1 MEEVLERNGVHAG
14 NVTRNSMRE
23 VFGEMIKK
31 VVLLR
36 WHTLLIPDG
45 ENHKL
50 LNVSEFRRLMNHFEL
65 FQN

>member
-14 NVTRNSMRE
+14 SVTRNSMRE

-36 WHTLLIPDG
+36 WHTLLIPDR

-50 LNVSEFRRLMNHFEL
+50 LNLLE
-65 FQN
+65 QI